1 MNTLLVLC
9 ILILS
14 ALDILSGVVKVK
26 IKRLKYSSAKM
37 SSGLFKKVGNIIC
50 LFTAVIIDRYAYD
63 IIGVALFNYVWTYV
77 LAMET
82 LSIYE
87 NIGEKELLNK
97 IKGLLKK

>member
-1 MNTLLVLC
+1 MKEKFLC

-14 ALDILSGVVKVK
+14 ALDIMSGVVKVK

-50 LFTAVIIDRYAYD
+50 LFTAVIIDRYALD
-63 IIGVALFNYVWTYV
+63 IIGVALFNYVWTYILV
-77 LAMET
+77 MEV

-87 NIGEKELLNK
+87 NIGEKELLNT
-97 IKGLLKK
+97 IRELLKK